1 LNANL
6 NQKWK
11 CEKQRN
17 AIRRIKMSWVSKN
30 SELFINKKG
39 SFTVEAS
46 IVFSV
51 VFLLVAAL
59 VYIFIIMYQYTF
71 LQSAANKTSNVGGY
85 YYSDKYGTECNS
97 KLTSDLYWRTFD
109 TKASHKKT
117 QLNKYISKSLE
128 KSIVDLAT
136 YSDNTISYK
145 FLLKQLNIR
154 IETQY
159 PLPIGNMFEIFG
171 LPSTI
176 KMRVEANSNIY
187 DNAEFVRNLDII
199 SDIKKCISNSDNKWI
214 GKDSKV
220 NDVLDKLL
228 KH

>member
-1 LNANL
+1 
-6 NQKWK
+6 
-11 CEKQRN
+11 
-17 AIRRIKMSWVSKN
+17 MSWVSRN

-39 SFTVEAS
+39 SFTVEAA

-51 VFLLVAAL
+51 VFLLVAAI
-59 VYIFIIMYQYTF
+59 VYIFIIMYQYAF
-71 LQSAANKTSNVGGY
+71 LQSAANEASNVGGY

-97 KLTSDLYWRTFD
+97 ELSSDLYWRLFD
-109 TKASHKKT
+109 TKALHKIA

-128 KSIVDLAT
+128 KSIVDLDI
-136 YSDNTISYK
+136 YSDNSLSYK
-145 FLLKQLNIR
+145 FLLKQLNIS

-159 PLPIGNMFEIFG
+159 TLPIGNMFEKLG
-171 LPSTI
+171 LPSTL
-176 KMRVEANSNIY
+176 KMRAEANSNIH

-199 SDIKKCISNSDNKWI
+199 TDIKKCISNSDNKWI

-220 NDVLDKLL
+220 NDILEKLL